1 MTRTFSKIFGLGGMR
16 IGWAYAPPAVIDVL
30 NRVRAPFNVSIAA
43 QAAAIAALA
52 EPGWVEKGRAHN
64 AEYRPKLAAGL
75 QAAGI
80 KVWPSEGNFVLADF
94 AVPERAKAAD
104 EFLRARGVIARPVGG
119 YGLPQCLRITVGTAE
134 EVGIVIDTLSA
145 FMRSLMPEPLFK
157 RLALIGIGLIGSS
170 VARIA
175 RERGDLAGEIVV
187 NARTAKTLDRVRE
200 LGFADRVEADAARA
214 VEGADCVMLCAP
226 VGAFAD
232 IAAAIAPHL
241 AAGAI
246 LTDVGS
252 TKQSVIRD
260 VGPLVPAGVHFVPAH
275 PVAGTEYSG
284 PDSGFTT
291 LFEGRWAL
299 LTPPPGADEAAVA
312 KIEELWR
319 RCGSMVQ
326 RMEPGHHDRVLAIV
340 SHLPHLIAFTICGTA
355 DDLADESRQE
365 VVRFAASGFRDFT
378 RIAASDP
385 VMWRDIF
392 LNNREALL
400 EMLARF
406 MEDAQAMSRAV
417 RWGDAAYIE
426 DKVERG
432 RKIRRSLIEVKQ
444 A

>member
-1 MTRTFSKIFGLGGMR
+1 M
-16 IGWAYAPPAVIDVL
+16 A
-30 NRVRAPFNVSIAA
+30 
-43 QAAAIAALA
+43 
-52 EPGWVEKGRAHN
+52 
-64 AEYRPKLAAGL
+64 
-75 QAAGI
+75 
-80 KVWPSEGNFVLADF
+80 
-94 AVPERAKAAD
+94 
-104 EFLRARGVIARPVGG
+104 
-119 YGLPQCLRITVGTAE
+119 
-134 EVGIVIDTLSA
+134 
-145 FMRSLMPEPLFK
+145 EPLF
-157 RLALIGIGLIGSS
+157 RCLALLGVGLIGSS

-175 RERGDLAGEIVV
+175 RERGDLAAEIVI
-187 NARTAKTLDRVRE
+187 NARTQKTLDRVVQ
-200 LGFADRVEADAARA
+200 LGFADRVELDPARA
-214 VEGADCVMLCAP
+214 VAGADCVMLAAP
-226 VGAFAD
+226 VGAFAEL
-232 IAAAIAPHL
+232 AERIAPHL
-241 AAGAI
+241 APGAI

-260 VGPLVPAGVHFVPAH
+260 VGPLVPEGVHFVPAH

-299 LTPPPGADEAAVA
+299 LTPPPGTDEAAVEKVA
-312 KIEELWR
+312 ELWR
-319 RCGSMVQ
+319 RCGSMIE
-326 RMEPGHHDRVLAIV
+326 RMEPAHHDRVLAIV

-365 VVRFAASGFRDFT
+365 VLNFAASGFRDFT

-426 DKVERG
+426 DMVERG
-432 RKIRRSLIEVKQ
+432 RKIRRSLIELKQ